1 LLNEN
6 ALNHIYGGTKW
17 WDDML
22 RYITKLLNKPE
33 PITTSGFVIVGDI
46 KPNESKPLS
55 ASEFETI
62 RI

>member
-1 LLNEN
+1 MLNEN
-6 ALNHIYGGTKW
+6 VLNNIYGGMKW

-22 RYITKLLNKPE
+22 KYIKKLVTKPE

-46 KPNESKPLS
+46 KPDEGKPLS